1 MADAADAAVAIKSEP
16 VKSEPVVKTENGAAA
31 PAPASASAPAG
42 ASGPQLDGKVFFRR
56 LNKLY
61 AAWKSNKK
69 DASWGDADAF
79 CVVSGRANQEE
90 SGYRKS
96 AVLQIY
102 LLGYLEFPETL
113 MIFTPDKLYVL
124 TSGKKYAML
133 EAIQGGNDSSEVKL
147 ELLKRNKADNNA
159 ENFKILADA
168 LKQSGSVVGM
178 LTKENPQGELVA
190 SFNEVVKQTG
200 LQQVDVSKGIEIA
213 ICVKE
218 AEELENIRW
227 ASALTCKIF
236 KNKFMEDMEVI
247 IDDEK
252 SVPHEKI
259 SNDVEEIFE
268 DPSKI
273 KVTIDPVDI
282 EPCYPPI
289 IQSGGK
295 YDLKPSAQS
304 NNDPLK
310 YDVIICSIGARY
322 KGYCSNVGRT
332 FFIDPTSSME
342 KAYELLREAH
352 DMCVQELRPGRTI
365 AKVVEK
371 VRKFIQ
377 SRNATLFGKLTKNL
391 GFGIGLEFRE
401 SCNLLTAK
409 NTTTIVEGMAFNVA
423 FGFQDIPIP
432 DSQRKKKKIDNY
444 AIFLADTVVVLKDET
459 KYYTK
464 VSKAWGKVR
473 YDIDEDGGDE
483 DEAAS
488 SKKSSESK
496 KKEEKS
502 KSIHGPIDT
511 TISGTRNQVL
521 QSRLRDQQRQ
531 LEGKETDQE
540 RRERHQA
547 ELMRRKREEAMRRL
561 EEQNSEK
568 SEERRR
574 EKSIVAYPG
583 PQDYPSELRER
594 QVMVDMRAEAVILP
608 INGVPVPFHISTI
621 KNVSKSEEEKATY
634 LRINFYTPGASLG
647 RDVLPAMQNVVAK
660 FPNLMYIKELGFRS
674 SDAHNLNN
682 QFRLIKELQK
692 RVKQR
697 EQREQEESDLV
708 VQEDLILTRDRRVP
722 RLIDLSARP
731 HLTGK
736 KTHGTLE
743 AHTNGVR
750 FTTNK
755 NQKLDILY
763 SNIKHAI
770 FQPCDKELVVLIH
783 FRLKNHIMIGKK
795 KQLDVQFYTEVME
808 SSQALDNR
816 RRSMY
821 DPDELD
827 EENRER
833 ALREMLNTTFKEFCH
848 KMEGVSERY
857 GKSVVFDIPYREL
870 GFMGTPFKEMVLLQP
885 TVHCLVSLTDM
896 PFFIISLD
904 EVEHVH
910 FERVMFSSKNFDVV
924 FVFKNFDLLPMR
936 ISAVATAELERIK
949 EWLDDIDICFTEGPA
964 NLNWKSIMATIK
976 ADHRFYLDTDD
987 DGVPKPAG
995 WEFLKMEGSD
1005 DEDDDEEEEG
1015 DSNYSEDEDDDD
1027 DDDDD
1032 ESGSGSDGSDDGSD
1046 WDSVVDEESS
1056 EPPSEDDD
1064 GPSWEEL
1071 EREAQAADRLH
1082 NDKRA
1087 RGDDDDDDE
1096 DYRRSKKKKKVAASS
1111 SSSSKSAGRRR

>member
-1 MADAADAAVAIKSEP
+1 MAEDQVT
-16 VKSEPVVKTENGAAA
+16 VKTEVKTEVKAEANTV
-31 PAPASASAPAG
+31 SAPNA
-42 ASGPQLDGKVFFRR
+42 PRLDAAMFFRR
-56 LNKLY
+56 LNRLY
-61 AAWKSNKK
+61 SSWKERKN
-69 DASWGDADAF
+69 DPVWGGVNSF
-79 CVVSGRANQEE
+79 CVLAGRAQQEE

-102 LLGYLEFPETL
+102 LLGFLEFPETL
-113 MIFTPDKLYVL
+113 MVFTPEKLYVL
-124 TSGKKYAML
+124 TGGKKYNML
-133 EAIQGGNDSSEVKL
+133 EAVAKENASSDVKL
-147 ELLKRNKADNNA
+147 ELLKRNKADGNQA
-159 ENFKILADA
+159 NFKVLTDA
-168 LKQSGSVVGM
+168 IKASGAKTGV
-178 LTKENPQGELVA
+178 LTKENPLGELVA
-190 SFNEVVKQTG
+190 SFKKALEATEVE
-200 LQQVDVSKGIEIA
+200 QVEVGKGIETVLT
-213 ICVKE
+213 VKE
-218 AEELENIRW
+218 NEELENIRW
-227 ASALTCKIF
+227 AGALSSKVF
-236 KNKFMEDMEVI
+236 KLKFMEDMEQI

-252 SVPHEKI
+252 SISHEKI
-259 SNDVEEIFE
+259 SMAIEDVF
-268 DPSKI
+268 DNPSKI
-273 KVTIDPVDI
+273 KVTINPVDI

-289 IQSGGK
+289 VQSGGK

-304 NNDPLK
+304 TKDAMK
-310 YDVIICSIGARY
+310 YDVIICSLGARY

-342 KAYELLREAH
+342 KSYELLREAH
-352 DMCVQELRPGRTI
+352 ELCVKELQPGKLVG
-365 AKVVEK
+365 KVVEK

-377 SRNATLFGKLTKNL
+377 SRNATLFSKLTKNL

-401 SCNLLTAK
+401 SCNLLTTK
-409 NTTTIVEGMAFNVA
+409 NQTVIKEGMAFNVA
-423 FGFQDIPIP
+423 FGFNDIPIP
-432 DSQRKKKKIDNY
+432 ESQRKKKKLDSY
-444 AIFLADTVVVLKDET
+444 AVFLADTVVVLESET

-464 VSKAWGKVR
+464 VPKAWSKVR
-473 YDIDEDGGDE
+473 YDIEDGNE
-483 DEAAS
+483 EEVEKTK
-488 SKKSSESK
+488 KKSS
-496 KKEEKS
+496 KS
-502 KSIHGPIDT
+502 KDSIHGSVDT
-511 TISGTRNQVL
+511 SISGTRNQVL

-540 RRERHQA
+540 RRDRHQA

-561 EEQNSEK
+561 EEQNNDKSDDPKKEK
-568 SEERRR
+568 RI
-574 EKSIVAYPG
+574 KAYKG

-621 KNVSKSEEEKATY
+621 KNVSKSEEDKATY
-634 LRINFYTPGASLG
+634 LRINFYVPGTSLG
-647 RDVLPAMQNVVAK
+647 RDVLPAMANAITK
-660 FPNLMYIKELGFRS
+660 FPNKMFIKELGFRS

-731 HLTGK
+731 HLTGR

-743 AHTNGVR
+743 AHSNGVR

-763 SNIKHAI
+763 ANIKHAI

-783 FRLKNHIMIGKK
+783 FHLKNHIMIGKK
-795 KQLDVQFYTEVME
+795 KQKDVQFYTEVIE
-808 SSQALDNR
+808 GSQTLDNR

-833 ALREMLNTTFKEFCH
+833 ALREKLNTTFKEFCH
-848 KMEGVSERY
+848 KMESVSERH
-857 GKSVVFDIPYREL
+857 GKPVVFDIPYREL

-885 TVHCLVSLTDM
+885 SVHCLVSLTDM

-924 FVFKNFDLLPMR
+924 FVFKNFETQPTR
-936 ISAVATAELERIK
+936 ISAVSMSELERIK
-949 EWLDDIDICFTEGPA
+949 EWLDDIDICFTTGTA
-964 NLNWKSIMATIK
+964 NLNWKSIMSTIK
-976 ADHRFYLDTDD
+976 GDHRFYLDTDD

-1005 DEDDDEEEEG
+1005 DEDEEEEEAG
-1015 DSNYSEDEDDDD
+1015 DSNYSGAS

-1032 ESGSGSDGSDDGSD
+1032 ESESSESDGSDWESI
-1046 WDSVVDEESS
+1046 VDEDSS
-1056 EPPSEDDD
+1056 DDQPSEDDD
-1064 GPSWEEL
+1064 APSWDEL
-1071 EREAQAADRLH
+1071 EKEAQASDRMR
-1082 NDKRA
+1082 NEKR
-1087 RGDDDDDDE
+1087 GHEEEDE
-1096 DYRRSKKKKKVAASS
+1096 DYRRSSKKKKS
-1111 SSSSKSAGRRR
+1111 RRH

>member
-1 MADAADAAVAIKSEP
+1 MKMETSVSNDTIETNEP
-16 VKSEPVVKTENGAAA
+16 RLN
-31 PAPASASAPAG
+31 AS
-42 ASGPQLDGKVFFRR
+42 LFFRR
-56 LNKLY
+56 LDRLY
-61 AAWKSNKK
+61 RSWKVHRQETAWGGVDS
-69 DASWGDADAF
+69 F
-79 CVVSGRANQEE
+79 CVLAGRAQQEE

-102 LLGYLEFPETL
+102 LLGFLEFPETL
-113 MIFTPDKLYVL
+113 MVFTPRKLYIL
-124 TSGKKYAML
+124 TGGKKYTML
-133 EAIQGGNDSSEVKL
+133 EVVAQANLSSDITL
-147 ELLKRNKADNNA
+147 ELLKRNKADKNKA
-159 ENFKILADA
+159 NFTVLIDA
-168 LKQSGSVVGM
+168 IKASGPKTGV
-178 LTKENPQGELVA
+178 LTKENPLGELVA
-190 SFNEVVKQTG
+190 SFKKELEATKVE
-200 LQQVDVSKGIEIA
+200 QVEIGKGIEMVLT
-213 ICVKE
+213 VKE
-218 AEELENIRW
+218 SEELENIRW
-227 ASALTCKIF
+227 AGALSSKVF
-236 KNKFMEDMEVI
+236 KLKFMEDMEQI

-252 SVPHEKI
+252 SISHEKI
-259 SNDVEEIFE
+259 SMAIEDVF
-268 DPSKI
+268 DNPSKI

-289 IQSGGK
+289 VQSGGI

-304 NNDPLK
+304 NRDPMK
-310 YDVIICSIGARY
+310 YDVIICSLGARY

-342 KAYELLREAH
+342 KSYELLREAH
-352 DMCVQELRPGRTI
+352 DLCVKELQPGKTVG
-365 AKVVEK
+365 KVVEK

-377 SRNATLFGKLTKNL
+377 SRNATLFSKLTKNL

-401 SCNLLTAK
+401 SCNLLTTK
-409 NTTTIVEGMAFNVA
+409 NQTVIKEGMAFNVA
-423 FGFQDIPIP
+423 FGFNDIPIP
-432 DSQRKKKKIDNY
+432 ESQRKKKKLDSY
-444 AIFLADTVVVLKDET
+444 AVFLADTVVVLESET

-464 VSKAWGKVR
+464 VPKAWTKVR
-473 YDIDEDGGDE
+473 YDIDDDNDVEE
-483 DEAAS
+483 
-488 SKKSSESK
+488 KKTK
-496 KKEEKS
+496 KKHS
-502 KSIHGPIDT
+502 KTKDSSAVDT
-511 TISGTRNQVL
+511 SLAGTRNQVL

-540 RRERHQA
+540 RRDRHQA

-561 EEQNSEK
+561 EEQNNDNSDDPK
-568 SEERRR
+568 K
-574 EKSIVAYPG
+574 EKSIKAYSG
-583 PQDYPSELRER
+583 PQYYPSELRER

-621 KNVSKSEEEKATY
+621 KNVSKSEEDKATY
-634 LRINFYTPGASLG
+634 LRINFYVPGTSLG
-647 RDVLPAMQNVVAK
+647 RDVLPAMANAITK
-660 FPNLMYIKELGFRS
+660 FPNKMFIKELGFRS
-674 SDAHNLNN
+674 TDAHNLNN

-731 HLTGK
+731 HLTGR

-743 AHTNGVR
+743 AHSNGVR

-763 SNIKHAI
+763 ANIKHAI

-783 FRLKNHIMIGKK
+783 FHLKNHIMIGKK
-795 KQLDVQFYTEVME
+795 KQKDVQFYTEVIE
-808 SSQALDNR
+808 GSQTLDNR

-833 ALREMLNTTFKEFCH
+833 ALREKLNTTFKEFCH
-848 KMEGVSERY
+848 KMESVSERH

-885 TVHCLVSLTDM
+885 SVHCLVSLTDM

-924 FVFKNFDLLPMR
+924 FVFKNFDIMPTR
-936 ISAVATAELERIK
+936 ISAVSMSELERIK
-949 EWLDDIDICFTEGPA
+949 EWLDDIDICFTTGTA
-964 NLNWKSIMATIK
+964 NLNWKSIMSTIK
-976 ADHRFYLDTDD
+976 SDNRFYLDTDD

-1005 DEDDDEEEEG
+1005 DEDEDEEEAG
-1015 DSNYSEDEDDDD
+1015 DSNYSGASDDDV
-1027 DDDDD
+1027 D
-1032 ESGSGSDGSDDGSD
+1032 ESESSDSDGSDWESI
-1046 WDSVVDEESS
+1046 VDEESS
-1056 EPPSEDDD
+1056 SEVQSEEEEDAPSWDELEKEAQASDRMRNEKRGPDDDD
-1064 GPSWEEL
+1064 GDEEF
-1071 EREAQAADRLH
+1071 R
-1082 NDKRA
+1082 RA
-1087 RGDDDDDDE
+1087 
-1096 DYRRSKKKKKVAASS
+1096 SKKKKS
-1111 SSSSKSAGRRR
+1111 RHNRH

>member
-1 MADAADAAVAIKSEP
+1 
-16 VKSEPVVKTENGAAA
+16 
-31 PAPASASAPAG
+31 
-42 ASGPQLDGKVFFRR
+42 
-56 LNKLY
+56 
-61 AAWKSNKK
+61 
-69 DASWGDADAF
+69 
-79 CVVSGRANQEE
+79 
-90 SGYRKS
+90 
-96 AVLQIY
+96 
-102 LLGYLEFPETL
+102 
-113 MIFTPDKLYVL
+113 
-124 TSGKKYAML
+124 ML
-133 EAIQGGNDSSEVKL
+133 EAIQDGNANSTVKL

-159 ENFKILADA
+159 ENYKTIVDA
-168 LKQSGSVVGM
+168 LRASGGKVGV
-178 LTKENPQGELVA
+178 LSKESPQGELVA
-190 SFNEVVKQTG
+190 TFNKALEESQ
-200 LQQVDVSKGIEIA
+200 LEQVDVSKGIELA
-213 ICVKE
+213 LSVKE
-218 AEELENIRW
+218 HEEMENIRW
-227 ASALTCKIF
+227 AGALTSKIF
-236 KNKFMEDMEVI
+236 KNKFLEEMEII
-247 IDDEK
+247 IDEEK
-252 SVPHEKI
+252 AIKHEKLSAI
-259 SNDVEEIFE
+259 LEEIFE
-268 DPSKI
+268 DPMKI
-273 KVTIDPVDI
+273 KISLDPNDI

-304 NNDPLK
+304 NSDVMK
-310 YDVIICSIGARY
+310 YDVIICSLGARY

-332 FFIDPTSSME
+332 FFIDPTSAME

-352 DMCVQELRPGRTI
+352 EMCIQELRPGKTI

-371 VRKFIQ
+371 VRKFIA
-377 SRNATLFGKLTKNL
+377 SRNEALVSKLTKNL

-401 SCNLLTAK
+401 SCNLLTHK
-409 NTTTIVEGMAFNVA
+409 NTTMIVEGMAFNVA

-432 DSQRKKKKIDNY
+432 ESQRKKKKIETY
-444 AIFLADTVVVLKDET
+444 SMLLADTVVVQKDET
-459 KYYTK
+459 KFFTK
-464 VSKAWGKVR
+464 VPKAWGKVR
-473 YDIDEDGGDE
+473 YDIDDGNDKDGDE
-483 DEAAS
+483 ATPTK
-488 SKKSSESK
+488 KKS
-496 KKEEKS
+496 KEEKS
-502 KSIHGPIDT
+502 KSSSSGIDT
-511 TISGTRNQVL
+511 SLSGTRNQVL

-540 RRERHQA
+540 RRERHQS

-561 EEQNSEK
+561 EEQNNGQTDET
-568 SEERRR
+568 RR
-574 EKSIVAYPG
+574 EKNIVAYKG
-583 PQDYPSELRER
+583 PQAYPPEVRER

-634 LRINFYTPGASLG
+634 LRINFYVPGQSLG
-647 RDVLPAMQNVVAK
+647 RDVLPAMAAAITK
-660 FPNLMYIKELGFRS
+660 FPNKMFIKELGFRS

-708 VQEDLILTRDRRVP
+708 TQEDLILTRDRRVP

-743 AHTNGVR
+743 AHSNGVR

-763 SNIKHAI
+763 SNIKHAV

-795 KQLDVQFYTEVME
+795 KQIDVQFYTEVIE
-808 SSQALDNR
+808 GSQTLDNR

-833 ALREMLNTTFKEFCH
+833 ALREKLNTTFKEFCH
-848 KMEGVSERY
+848 KMEGVAERY
-857 GKSVVFDIPYREL
+857 GKPVVFDIPYREL

-896 PFFIISLD
+896 PFFIVSLD

-910 FERVMFSSKNFDVV
+910 FERVMFSSRNFDVV
-924 FVFKNFDLLPMR
+924 FVFKNFDVMPIR

-949 EWLDDIDICFTEGPA
+949 EWLDDIDICFTTGTA

-976 ADHRFYLDTDD
+976 ADNRFYLDADE

-995 WEFLKMEGSD
+995 WEFLKVRCFGLSAFD
-1005 DEDDDEEEEG
+1005 WRHYVTVRYLLCDV
-1015 DSNYSEDEDDDD
+1015 
-1027 DDDDD
+1027 
-1032 ESGSGSDGSDDGSD
+1032 DGRFG
-1046 WDSVVDEESS
+1046 
-1056 EPPSEDDD
+1056 
-1064 GPSWEEL
+1064 
-1071 EREAQAADRLH
+1071 
-1082 NDKRA
+1082 
-1087 RGDDDDDDE
+1087 
-1096 DYRRSKKKKKVAASS
+1096 
-1111 SSSSKSAGRRR
+1111 

>member
-1 MADAADAAVAIKSEP
+1 MTEGETTD
-16 VKSEPVVKTENGAAA
+16 VKIKTEIKAENGGGAEPAA
-31 PAPASASAPAG
+31 
-42 ASGPQLDGKVFFRR
+42 ASGPRLDGKVFFRR
-56 LNKLY
+56 LQSLYRAWEENK
-61 AAWKSNKK
+61 
-69 DASWGDADAF
+69 ASAGWGEADSF
-79 CVVSGRANQEE
+79 CVLAGRAQADE

-102 LLGYLEFPETL
+102 LLGFLEFPETL
-113 MIFTPDKLYVL
+113 MIFTPKTLFAL
-124 TSGKKYAML
+124 TSGKKYSML
-133 EAIQGGNDSSEVKL
+133 EAILGGNETSEIKL
-147 ELLKRNKADNNA
+147 QLLKRNKADGNA
-159 ENFKILADA
+159 ENYKIITDA
-168 LKQSGSVVGM
+168 LKESGKKVGM
-178 LTKENPQGELVA
+178 LTKEDPQGDLVNTFRKA
-190 SFNEVVKQTG
+190 LEETQ
-200 LQQVDVSKGIEIA
+200 LEQVDVTKGIELA
-213 ICVKE
+213 LTVKE
-218 AEELENIRW
+218 PEEIESIRW
-227 ASALTCKIF
+227 AGALTSKIF

-252 SVPHEKI
+252 SVSHEKI
-259 SNDVEEIFE
+259 STDIEEVFE

-304 NNDPLK
+304 SSDVLK
-310 YDVIICSIGARY
+310 YDVIICSLGARY
-322 KGYCSNVGRT
+322 KGYCSNIGRT

-342 KAYELLREAH
+342 KSYELLREAH
-352 DMCVQELRPGRTI
+352 DLCVQELRPGKTI

-371 VRKFIQ
+371 IRKFIQ
-377 SRNATLFGKLTKNL
+377 SRNATLFAKLTKNL

-401 SCNLLTAK
+401 SSNLLTAK
-409 NTTTIVEGMAFNVA
+409 NTTVIKEGMAFNVA
-423 FGFQDIPIP
+423 FGFLDIPIP
-432 DSQRKKKKIDNY
+432 ESQRKKKRMESY
-444 AIFLADTVVVLKDET
+444 AVYLADTVVVLKDET
-459 KYYTK
+459 KYFTK
-464 VSKAWGKVR
+464 VSKAWSKVR
-473 YDIDEDGGDE
+473 YDIEDGSDDE
-483 DEAAS
+483 KPTQ
-488 SKKSSESK
+488 SKKSSEGR
-496 KKEEKS
+496 KKED
-502 KSIHGPIDT
+502 KSIHGGIDT
-511 TISGTRNQVL
+511 SLSGTRNQVL

-561 EEQNSEK
+561 EEQNNDKGED
-568 SEERRR
+568 RRR

-583 PQDYPSELRER
+583 PQDYPPELRER

-634 LRINFYTPGASLG
+634 LRINFYVPGAASG
-647 RDVLPAMQNVVAK
+647 RDVLPAMANVINK
-660 FPNLMYIKELGFRS
+660 FPNKMYIKELGFRS

-743 AHTNGVR
+743 AHSNGVR

-763 SNIKHAI
+763 SNIKHAV

-795 KQLDVQFYTEVME
+795 KQIDVQFYTEVIE
-808 SSQALDNR
+808 GSQTLDNR

-833 ALREMLNTTFKEFCH
+833 ALREKLNTTFKEFCH

-857 GKSVVFDIPYREL
+857 GKPVVFDIPYREL
-870 GFMGTPFKEMVLLQP
+870 GFTGTPFKEMVLLQP

-924 FVFKNFDLLPMR
+924 FVFKNFDVPPMR

-949 EWLDDIDICFTEGPA
+949 EWLDDIDICFTAGTA
-964 NLNWKSIMATIK
+964 NLNWKSIMTTIK
-976 ADHRFYLDTDD
+976 ADNRFYLDTDD

-1005 DEDDDEEEEG
+1005 DEDEDDEEEG
-1015 DSNYSEDEDDDD
+1015 DSNYSGDSEDDDD
-1027 DDDDD
+1027 DDDSGSDSD
-1032 ESGSGSDGSDDGSD
+1032 ESGSGSD
-1046 WDSVVDEESS
+1046 WDSVVDES
-1056 EPPSEDDD
+1056 EEPSEEEDE

-1071 EREAQAADRLH
+1071 EKEAQVADRMH
-1082 NDKRA
+1082 NEKRA
-1087 RGDDDDDDE
+1087 RGEDEDDDE
-1096 DYRRSKKKKKVAASS
+1096 DYRRKKKSKKSAAP
-1111 SSSSKSAGRRR
+1111 SKPSKGGSRR

>member
-1 MADAADAAVAIKSEP
+1 MKMETSVSNDTIETNEP
-16 VKSEPVVKTENGAAA
+16 RLN
-31 PAPASASAPAG
+31 AS
-42 ASGPQLDGKVFFRR
+42 LFFRR
-56 LNKLY
+56 LDRLY
-61 AAWKSNKK
+61 RSWKVHRQETAWGGVDS
-69 DASWGDADAF
+69 F
-79 CVVSGRANQEE
+79 CVLAGRAQQEE

-102 LLGYLEFPETL
+102 LLGFLEFPETL
-113 MIFTPDKLYVL
+113 MVFTPRKLYIL
-124 TSGKKYAML
+124 TGGKKYTML
-133 EAIQGGNDSSEVKL
+133 EVVAQANLSSDITL
-147 ELLKRNKADNNA
+147 ELLKRNKADKNKA
-159 ENFKILADA
+159 NFTVLIDA
-168 LKQSGSVVGM
+168 IKASGPKTGV
-178 LTKENPQGELVA
+178 LTKENPLGELVA
-190 SFNEVVKQTG
+190 SFKKELEATKVE
-200 LQQVDVSKGIEIA
+200 QVEIGKGIEMVLT
-213 ICVKE
+213 VKE
-218 AEELENIRW
+218 SEELENIRW
-227 ASALTCKIF
+227 AGALSSKVF
-236 KNKFMEDMEVI
+236 KLKFMEDMEQI

-252 SVPHEKI
+252 SISHEKI
-259 SNDVEEIFE
+259 SMAIEDVF
-268 DPSKI
+268 DNPSKI

-289 IQSGGK
+289 VQSGGI

-304 NNDPLK
+304 NRDPMK
-310 YDVIICSIGARY
+310 YDVIICSLGARY

-342 KAYELLREAH
+342 KSYELLREAH
-352 DMCVQELRPGRTI
+352 DLCVKELQPGKTVG
-365 AKVVEK
+365 KVVEK

-377 SRNATLFGKLTKNL
+377 SRNATLFSKLTKNL

-401 SCNLLTAK
+401 SCNLLTTK
-409 NTTTIVEGMAFNVA
+409 NQTVIKEGMAFNVA
-423 FGFQDIPIP
+423 FGFNDIPIP
-432 DSQRKKKKIDNY
+432 ESQRKKKKLDSY
-444 AIFLADTVVVLKDET
+444 AVFLADTVVVLESET

-464 VSKAWGKVR
+464 VPKAWTKVR
-473 YDIDEDGGDE
+473 YDIDDDNDVEE
-483 DEAAS
+483 
-488 SKKSSESK
+488 KKTK
-496 KKEEKS
+496 KKHS
-502 KSIHGPIDT
+502 KTKDSSAVDT
-511 TISGTRNQVL
+511 SLAGTRNQVL

-540 RRERHQA
+540 RRDRHQA

-561 EEQNSEK
+561 EEQNNDNSDDPK
-568 SEERRR
+568 K
-574 EKSIVAYPG
+574 EKSIKAYSG
-583 PQDYPSELRER
+583 PQYYPSELRER

-621 KNVSKSEEEKATY
+621 KNVSKSEEDKATY
-634 LRINFYTPGASLG
+634 LRINFYVPGTSLG
-647 RDVLPAMQNVVAK
+647 RDVLPAMANAITK
-660 FPNLMYIKELGFRS
+660 FPNKMFIKELGFRS
-674 SDAHNLNN
+674 TDAHNLNN

-731 HLTGK
+731 HLTGR

-743 AHTNGVR
+743 AHSNGVR

-763 SNIKHAI
+763 ANIKHAI

-783 FRLKNHIMIGKK
+783 FHLKNHIMIGKK
-795 KQLDVQFYTEVME
+795 KQKDVQFYTEVIE
-808 SSQALDNR
+808 GSQTLDNR

-833 ALREMLNTTFKEFCH
+833 ALREKLNTTFKEFCH
-848 KMEGVSERY
+848 KMESVSERH

-885 TVHCLVSLTDM
+885 SVHCLVSLTDM

-924 FVFKNFDLLPMR
+924 FVFKNFDIMPTR
-936 ISAVATAELERIK
+936 ISAVSMSELERIK
-949 EWLDDIDICFTEGPA
+949 EWLDDIDICFTTGTA
-964 NLNWKSIMATIK
+964 NLNWKSIMSTIK
-976 ADHRFYLDTDD
+976 SDNRFYLDTDD

-1005 DEDDDEEEEG
+1005 DEDEDEEEAG
-1015 DSNYSEDEDDDD
+1015 DSNYSGASDDDV
-1027 DDDDD
+1027 D
-1032 ESGSGSDGSDDGSD
+1032 ESESSDSDGSDWESI
-1046 WDSVVDEESS
+1046 VDEESS
-1056 EPPSEDDD
+1056 SEVQSEEEEDAPSWDELEKEAQASDRMRNEKRGPDDDD
-1064 GPSWEEL
+1064 GDEEF
-1071 EREAQAADRLH
+1071 R
-1082 NDKRA
+1082 RA
-1087 RGDDDDDDE
+1087 
-1096 DYRRSKKKKKVAASS
+1096 SKKKKS
-1111 SSSSKSAGRRR
+1111 RQNRH

>member
-1 MADAADAAVAIKSEP
+1 M
-16 VKSEPVVKTENGAAA
+16 
-31 PAPASASAPAG
+31 
-42 ASGPQLDGKVFFRR
+42 FFRR
-56 LNKLY
+56 LNRLY
-61 AAWKSNKK
+61 SAWKEHKS
-69 DASWGDADAF
+69 DAVWGDVDSF
-79 CVVSGRANQEE
+79 CVLAGRAQQEE

-102 LLGYLEFPETL
+102 LLGFLEFPETL
-113 MIFTPDKLYVL
+113 MVFTPAKLYVL
-124 TSGKKYAML
+124 TGGKKYSML
-133 EAIQGGNDSSEVKL
+133 EAVAKENASSDVKL
-147 ELLKRNKADNNA
+147 ELLKRNKADGNQA
-159 ENFKILADA
+159 NFQILTDA
-168 LKQSGSVVGM
+168 VKASGPKTGV
-178 LTKENPQGELVA
+178 LTKENPLGELVVTFKKA
-190 SFNEVVKQTG
+190 LEATDVEQVEVG
-200 LQQVDVSKGIEIA
+200 KGIETVLT
-213 ICVKE
+213 VKE
-218 AEELENIRW
+218 NEELENIRW
-227 ASALTCKIF
+227 AGALSSKVF
-236 KNKFMEDMEVI
+236 KLKFMEDMEQI

-252 SVPHEKI
+252 NISHEKI
-259 SNDVEEIFE
+259 SMAIEDVF
-268 DPSKI
+268 DNPSKI

-289 IQSGGK
+289 VQSGGK

-304 NNDPLK
+304 NKDAMK
-310 YDVIICSIGARY
+310 YDVIICSLGARY

-342 KAYELLREAH
+342 KSYELLREAH
-352 DMCVQELRPGRTI
+352 EMCVKELQPGKTVG
-365 AKVVEK
+365 KVVEK

-401 SCNLLTAK
+401 SCNLLTTK
-409 NTTTIVEGMAFNVA
+409 NQTVIKEGMAFNVA
-423 FGFQDIPIP
+423 FGFNDIPIP
-432 DSQRKKKKIDNY
+432 DSQRKKKKLDSY
-444 AIFLADTVVVLKDET
+444 AVFLADTVVVMENET

-464 VSKAWGKVR
+464 VPKQWGKVR
-473 YDIDEDGGDE
+473 YDIDDDNDAE
-483 DEAAS
+483 
-488 SKKSSESK
+488 
-496 KKEEKS
+496 EEKS
-502 KSIHGPIDT
+502 KKKSSKSKDNSIHGSVDT
-511 TISGTRNQVL
+511 SLSGTRNQVL

-540 RRERHQA
+540 RRDRHQA

-561 EEQNSEK
+561 EEQNSDK
-568 SEERRR
+568 SDDPKK
-574 EKSIVAYPG
+574 EKSIKAYPG

-621 KNVSKSEEEKATY
+621 KNVSKSEEDKATY
-634 LRINFYTPGASLG
+634 LRINFYVPGTSLG
-647 RDVLPAMQNVVAK
+647 RDVLPAMANAITK
-660 FPNLMYIKELGFRS
+660 FPNKMFIKELGFRS
-674 SDAHNLNN
+674 TDAHNLNN

-731 HLTGK
+731 HLTGR

-743 AHTNGVR
+743 AHSNGVR

-763 SNIKHAI
+763 ANIKHAI

-783 FRLKNHIMIGKK
+783 FHLKNHIMIGKK
-795 KQLDVQFYTEVME
+795 KQKDVQFYTEVIE
-808 SSQALDNR
+808 GSQTLDNR

-833 ALREMLNTTFKEFCH
+833 ALREKLNTTFKEFCH
-848 KMEGVSERY
+848 KMESVSERH
-857 GKSVVFDIPYREL
+857 GKPVVFDIPYREL

-885 TVHCLVSLTDM
+885 SVHCLVSLTDM

-924 FVFKNFDLLPMR
+924 FVFKNFESMPTR
-936 ISAVATAELERIK
+936 ISAVSMGELERIK
-949 EWLDDIDICFTEGPA
+949 EWLDDIDICFTTGTA
-964 NLNWKSIMATIK
+964 NLNWKSIMSTIK
-976 ADHRFYLDTDD
+976 SDHRFYLDTDD

-1005 DEDDDEEEEG
+1005 DEDDDEEEAG
-1015 DSNYSEDEDDDD
+1015 DSNYSGASEEDDDESDSSESGGSDWESIVDEDSSEEPSEDEEDAPSWDELEKEAQASDRMRNEKRGHEDDDD
-1027 DDDDD
+1027 
-1032 ESGSGSDGSDDGSD
+1032 
-1046 WDSVVDEESS
+1046 
-1056 EPPSEDDD
+1056 
-1064 GPSWEEL
+1064 
-1071 EREAQAADRLH
+1071 A
-1082 NDKRA
+1082 
-1087 RGDDDDDDE
+1087 
-1096 DYRRSKKKKKVAASS
+1096 DYRRSSKKKKS
-1111 SSSSKSAGRRR
+1111 RRH

>member
-1 MADAADAAVAIKSEP
+1 MAEDKVT
-16 VKSEPVVKTENGAAA
+16 VKQEVKTEVKTEQGAA
-31 PAPASASAPAG
+31 PASNVPRLNAAM
-42 ASGPQLDGKVFFRR
+42 FFRR
-56 LNKLY
+56 LQRLYSSWKENKNEP
-61 AAWKSNKK
+61 AWGGVDS
-69 DASWGDADAF
+69 F
-79 CVVSGRANQEE
+79 CVLAGRAQQEE

-102 LLGYLEFPETL
+102 LLGFLEFPETL
-113 MIFTPDKLYVL
+113 MVFTPQKLYVL
-124 TSGKKYAML
+124 TGGKKYTML
-133 EAIQGGNDSSEVKL
+133 EAVAQENATSDVKL
-147 ELLKRNKADNNA
+147 ELLKRNKADGNVA
-159 ENFKILADA
+159 NFKVLTDA
-168 LKQSGSVVGM
+168 IKASGAKTGV
-178 LTKENPQGELVA
+178 LTKENPLGELVA
-190 SFNEVVKQTG
+190 SFKKALEATDVEQVEVG
-200 LQQVDVSKGIEIA
+200 KGIETVLT
-213 ICVKE
+213 VKE
-218 AEELENIRW
+218 SEELENIRW
-227 ASALTCKIF
+227 AGALSSKVF
-236 KNKFMEDMEVI
+236 KLKFMEDMEQI

-252 SVPHEKI
+252 SISHEKI
-259 SNDVEEIFE
+259 SMAIEDVF
-268 DPSKI
+268 DNPSKI

-289 IQSGGK
+289 VQSGGK

-304 NNDPLK
+304 NKDPMK
-310 YDVIICSIGARY
+310 YDVIICSLGARY

-342 KAYELLREAH
+342 KSYELLREAH
-352 DMCVQELRPGRTI
+352 EMCVKELQPGKI
-365 AKVVEK
+365 VGKVVEK

-401 SCNLLTAK
+401 SCNLLTTK
-409 NTTTIVEGMAFNVA
+409 NQTLIKEGMAFNVA
-423 FGFQDIPIP
+423 FGFNDIPIP
-432 DSQRKKKKIDNY
+432 ESQRKKKKLDSY
-444 AIFLADTVVVLKDET
+444 AVFLADTVVVLENET

-464 VSKAWGKVR
+464 VPKAWGKVR
-473 YDIDEDGGDE
+473 YDIDDDNGEE
-483 DEAAS
+483 
-488 SKKSSESK
+488 
-496 KKEEKS
+496 EEKS
-502 KSIHGPIDT
+502 KKKSSKGKDSSIHGSVDT
-511 TISGTRNQVL
+511 SLSGTRNQVL

-540 RRERHQA
+540 RRDRHQA

-561 EEQNSEK
+561 EEQNNDK
-568 SEERRR
+568 SDDPKK
-574 EKSIVAYPG
+574 EKSIKAYQG

-621 KNVSKSEEEKATY
+621 KNVSKSEEDKATY
-634 LRINFYTPGASLG
+634 LRINFYVPGTSLG
-647 RDVLPAMQNVVAK
+647 RDVLPAMANAITK
-660 FPNLMYIKELGFRS
+660 FPNKMFIKELGFRS
-674 SDAHNLNN
+674 TDAHNLNN

-731 HLTGK
+731 HLTGR

-743 AHTNGVR
+743 AHSNGVR

-763 SNIKHAI
+763 ANIKHAI

-783 FRLKNHIMIGKK
+783 FHLKNHIMIGKK
-795 KQLDVQFYTEVME
+795 KQKDVQFYTEVIE
-808 SSQALDNR
+808 GSQTLDNR

-833 ALREMLNTTFKEFCH
+833 ALREKLNTTFKEFCH
-848 KMEGVSERY
+848 KMESVSERH
-857 GKSVVFDIPYREL
+857 GKPVVFDIPYREL

-885 TVHCLVSLTDM
+885 SVHCLVSLTDM

-924 FVFKNFDLLPMR
+924 FVFKNFDIMPTR
-936 ISAVATAELERIK
+936 ISAVSMSELERIK
-949 EWLDDIDICFTEGPA
+949 EWLDDIDICFTTGTA
-964 NLNWKSIMATIK
+964 NLNWKSIMSTIK
-976 ADHRFYLDTDD
+976 SDHRFYLDTDD

-1005 DEDDDEEEEG
+1005 DEDDEEEEAG
-1015 DSNYSEDEDDDD
+1015 DSNYSGGSDEEDDDSD
-1027 DDDDD
+1027 SSD
-1032 ESGSGSDGSDDGSD
+1032 SDGSDWESI
-1046 WDSVVDEESS
+1046 VDEESS
-1056 EPPSEDDD
+1056 SEEPSEDEDA
-1064 GPSWEEL
+1064 PSWDEL
-1071 EREAQAADRLH
+1071 EKEAQASDRMR
-1082 NDKRA
+1082 NEKR
-1087 RGDDDDDDE
+1087 DHDDDDE
-1096 DYRRSKKKKKVAASS
+1096 DYRRSSKKKKA
-1111 SSSSKSAGRRR
+1111 RRH